1 MNTNNTTLYLLPSQE
16 LECSSYLFHK
26 MTINTKYIKKPK
38 TPIPKY
44 VEFGGTCPSEG
55 WNFPCIKCYAIT
67 SHECQY
73 DNTKASL
80 CPHCRTHL
88 KNCLSKRRNPMTVDE
103 FCIKQIKTNLSNNFN
118 KKNIYR
124 KIIEY

>member
-1 MNTNNTTLYLLPSQE
+1 MNTNSNTLYLLPSKE
-16 LECSSYLFHK
+16 IEYSSYLFQK
-26 MTINTKYIKKPK
+26 MSLNTKYIQKPK
-38 TPIPKY
+38 TPIEKY
-44 VEFGGTCPSEG
+44 VEFGRNCPSEG
-55 WNFPCIKCYAIT
+55 WFFPCIKCCAIT

-80 CPHCRTHL
+80 CHHCKIHL
-88 KNCLSKRRNPMTVDE
+88 KKHLSEYHNPITVDE
-103 FCIKQIKTNLSNNFN
+103 FCIRQIRTNLSRNFS